1 MKDIALLAV
10 TLLVCTIG
18 VGSGR
23 TNLMQGAVQLL
34 LFFAFLFLAVVP

>member
-1 MKDIALLAV
+1 VLLAL

-23 TNLMQGAVQLL
+23 TNMMQGVVQLVI
-34 LFFAFLFLAVVP
+34 FGAFLFLAVVP